1 MHESHIFNNLAK
13 PKQFILKRIETALIS
28 VYYKEGL
35 EEIVSHLHNSGVKIF
50 STGGTH
56 DFILGLGI
64 EAVTIESLTE
74 YPSILGGRVKTL
86 HPKVF
91 GGILGRRHLPA
102 DVEQMEQ
109 YGIPPFDLVIVD
121 LYPFEETVQQT
132 TESKDIIE
140 KIDIGGISLIRA
152 AAKNF
157 AEVLVVPSAD
167 YYKDLLVLLEEKEGH
182 SSLDD
187 RARFA
192 AYGFGVSSHYD
203 TAIFDWMNKGYS
215 EAFRKS
221 SNQPTILRYGENP
234 QQKGIYFGKLEDI
247 FEKLHGKE
255 LSYNN
260 LLDLDAGLSLLA
272 EFAEPTFAILK
283 HNNACGLACRSQLS
297 HAYTD
302 ALAGDPV
309 SAFGG
314 VLVCNQIV
322 DEDTAAEVNQLFFE
336 IIAAPDYEINAL
348 QLLRSKKNRVILR
361 LRDFDFPD
369 KQFKSVL
376 NGILQ
381 QDRDRKSETV
391 SDFKLVTSKKP
402 DAHQY
407 DDLVFANKVAKHTR
421 SNAIVLAKNK
431 QLVGSGIGQ
440 TSRVDALKQ
449 CIAKAKENEFDLE
462 GAVLASDAF
471 FPFSD
476 SVQLAAE
483 AGITAV
489 VQPGGSVRDQ
499 ESIDACNTLGLS
511 MVFTGTRHFKH

>member
-1 MHESHIFNNLAK
+1 LHESHIFNNLAK

-35 EEIVSHLHNSGVKIF
+35 EEIVSHLHKSGVKIF

-132 TESKDIIE
+132 TESKDIM
-140 KIDIGGISLIRA
+140 
-152 AAKNF
+152 
-157 AEVLVVPSAD
+157 VVPSAD